1 MSAKPAR
8 AMLAVRFAD
17 GTQVFANT
25 SEAAI
30 LLLTHLKPL
39 TPVSITQAAPSP
51 AKIVAASPDESSIA
65 SPPIADVTGT
75 LAIASNPEVF
85 LVGPGSPPRP
95 TPPPGTVVRGADGYS
110 GSGDTA
116 SGWSHDPCENMNEPV
131 ADETLPDSK
140 TNGDTEG
147 SQPFDAKLLKQ
158 GDRVQWRNYYN
169 QWQNAEVICHLTNG
183 NLSILEDKNGKT
195 TPCGLERVRPRFD
208 ADGFQFEQEF

>member
-25 SEAAI
+25 NEAAI

-39 TPVSITQAAPSP
+39 TPGSNAFSP
-51 AKIVAASPDESSIA
+51 AKIVAGSPDESAIA
-65 SPPIADVTGT
+65 NPHIADVTGNR
-75 LAIASNPEVF
+75 AITSNPEVI

-110 GSGDTA
+110 GSGNTT
-116 SGWSHDPCENMNEPV
+116 SGWSHDLCENMNEPV

-158 GDRVQWRNYYN
+158 
-169 QWQNAEVICHLTNG
+169 
-183 NLSILEDKNGKT
+183 
-195 TPCGLERVRPRFD
+195 
-208 ADGFQFEQEF
+208 